1 MKLKIINR
9 ILCISLIFIFT
20 FTTFYSYSKVYGKTY
35 YVNNAAFNDNL
46 IFSASSSPDLCLY
59 ARYAAVIDG
68 GNNRLL
74 FGKNEDTKV
83 PMASTTKI
91 MTCIIALENAPENLC
106 CTTSS
111 LASSMPE
118 VKLFAKEGEKFSLID
133 MLYSLM
139 LKSHNDTAVI
149 IAENVAKYILNE
161 KNKINTSDYSSS
173 DFVKYFVELMNNKA
187 KDLGCTSTYFITP
200 NGLDAKDDNGIHST
214 TAYDLCKIMAYCI
227 NNDRFLNITQ
237 TIEYSFNSDK
247 SSYTVTNANTFINMY
262 PNIISGK
269 TGFTCDAGYC
279 YVCAYKDDDR
289 TFICAVLA
297 SGWPNNKTYKWK
309 DTKKLL
315 DYARNNY
322 KKTLV
327 LSKDE
332 NPDPYIYSYGY
343 EEKYVQPRLNLNENI
358 YYELCENDKVN
369 ILYTIYPVLSEIYP
383 GDVIGQVNIFINDN
397 LYESVQLLSDTYIGT
412 PGYIYYI
419 KYCLSRIFS

>member
-1 MKLKIINR
+1 MKLKSTNLILYIALII
-9 ILCISLIFIFT
+9 T
-20 FTTFYSYSKVYGKTY
+20 FLFSTLYSNSKVYGKTY
-35 YVNNAAFNDNL
+35 YVNSAAFIDKL
-46 IFSASSSPDLCLY
+46 LFSASNMPDFSLY
-59 ARYAAVIDG
+59 ARYAALIDAD
-68 GNNRLL
+68 NNRLL
-74 FGKNEDTKV
+74 FGKNENTKV

-91 MTCIIALENAPENLC
+91 MTCIIALENAPDNLC
-106 CTTSS
+106 CTTSV

-118 VKLFAKEGEKFSLID
+118 VKLFAKEGEKFKLID

-149 IAENVAKYILNE
+149 IAENVAKYILTE
-161 KNKINTSDYSSS
+161 KNNINTSDYSSS
-173 DFVKYFVELMNNKA
+173 DLVKYFVGLMNNKA

-227 NNDRFLNITQ
+227 KNDRFLKITQ
-237 TIEYSFNSDK
+237 TNEYSFNSDK
-247 SSYTVTNANTFINMY
+247 SSYTVTNANSFLNMY
-262 PNIISGK
+262 PDIISGK

-279 YVCAYKDDDR
+279 YVCAYKDYDR

-327 LSKDE
+327 LSKEDI
-332 NPDPYIYSYGY
+332 PDPFIFSYGY
-343 EEKYVQPRLNLNENI
+343 ENKYVQPRLNINEDI

-369 ILYTIYPVLSEIYP
+369 ILYTINPVLSVISP
-383 GDVIGQVNIFINDN
+383 GDVIGHVNIFINDY
-397 LYESVQLLSDTYIGT
+397 LYESVPLLSDTYIGT

-419 KYCLSRIFS
+419 KYCFSRLFG

>member
-1 MKLKIINR
+1 MKLKSTNLILYIALII
-9 ILCISLIFIFT
+9 T
-20 FTTFYSYSKVYGKTY
+20 FLFSTLYSNSKVYGKTY
-35 YVNNAAFNDNL
+35 YVNSALFNDNL
-46 IFSASSSPDLCLY
+46 IFSASNMPDFSLY
-59 ARYAAVIDG
+59 ARYAALIDG
-68 GNNRLL
+68 DNNRLL

-91 MTCIIALENAPENLC
+91 MTCIIALENAPDNLC
-106 CTTSS
+106 CTTSA
-111 LASSMPE
+111 LASSTPE
-118 VKLFAKEGEKFSLID
+118 VKLFAKEGEKFKLID

-149 IAENVAKYILNE
+149 IAENVAKYILTE
-161 KNKINTSDYSSS
+161 KNIINISDYSSN
-173 DFVKYFVELMNNKA
+173 DLVKYFVGLMNNKA

-227 NNDRFLNITQ
+227 KNDRFLKITQ
-237 TIEYSFNSDK
+237 TNEYSFNSDK
-247 SSYTVTNANTFINMY
+247 SSYTVTNANAFLNMY
-262 PNIISGK
+262 PDIISGK

-327 LSKDE
+327 LSKEDI
-332 NPDPYIYSYGY
+332 PDPLIFSYGY
-343 EEKYVQPRLNLNENI
+343 ENKYVQPRLDLNEDI

-369 ILYTIYPVLSEIYP
+369 ILYTINPVLSDIYP
-383 GDVIGQVNIFINDN
+383 GDVIGQVNIFINDY
-397 LYESVQLLSDTYIGT
+397 LYESVPLLSDTYIGT
-412 PGYIYYI
+412 PGYTYYI
-419 KYCLSRIFS
+419 KYCFSRLFG